1 MHITLTDTD
10 LATPSIV
17 PLQIILQETTETI
30 FLVAATS
37 TDQRAGQFTGALLV
51 YSEILPASLPESSA
65 RVKWGEELQMKY
77 HDSLPDEIVMVQ
89 VRMPAP
95 QFVEPTPTEG
105 QVLSTAES
113 CPLLQLIK
121 VDDPNGYQ
129 VEMWPTRHWSDHDWH
144 GVRAHNPPP
153 QDRQHPCALTQAG
166 AWECKKGGTYDYP
179 AGDGLM
185 PGASLENLTSTL
197 EEEQQVGGQ
206 CPDDRSLSRPCGTV
220 LHGVQTGVFSW
231 TATTQ
236 DKGRVWTQCFRAR
249 HVNGAVVG
257 PERCFRIHS
266 ERCRRCAVKGESLY
280 SIASGLGTE
289 WDLLFSINPDLR
301 HFSVL
306 PSGLRLKTGFRY
318 RVVKGDSIESLGVRF
333 GVMLEH
339 IFRANPEAR
348 ARALVP
354 GDDVC
359 LAPVL
364 VTADGC
370 PPQPKSSTWE
380 PIEEQYVPPDYWD
393 NPFNWE
399 AIEYD
404 TDPRGLPTKVPNPL
418 YPQRPAV
425 S

>member
-1 MHITLTDTD
+1 MHVTLTDTD

-17 PLQIILQETTETI
+17 PLQIVLQNSSETI
-30 FLVAATS
+30 SLVAATS
-37 TDQRAGQFTGALLV
+37 TDQRAGQFTGSLLV
-51 YSEILPASLPESSA
+51 YSELLAESLPQTNV
-65 RVKWGEELQMKY
+65 RVKWGEKLQLKY
-77 HDSLPDEIVMVQ
+77 KDSLPDEVVTVP

-95 QFVEPTPTEG
+95 DFIEPTPTEG

-121 VDDPNGYQ
+121 VDDPNGFQ
-129 VEMWPTRHWSDHDWH
+129 VELWPTRFWSDHDWH
-144 GVRAHNPPP
+144 GAPLHNPRDRP
-153 QDRQHPCALTQAG
+153 QPCALTLAG
-166 AWECKKGGTYDYP
+166 AWECKRGGSYDYP

-185 PGASLENLTSTL
+185 PGAYLENLTSTL

-206 CPDDRSLSRPCGTV
+206 CPTDRASSGPCGV
-220 LHGVQTGVFSW
+220 VRHGVQTGVFSW
-231 TATTQ
+231 TATSQ
-236 DKGRVWTQCFRAR
+236 DKGRVWTQCFGSRQ
-249 HVNGAVVG
+249 VNGAVVG
-257 PERCFRIHS
+257 PERCFRIQS
-266 ERCRRCAVKGESLY
+266 ERCRRCAVKGESLH

-289 WDLLFSINPDLR
+289 WALLFSINPDLR

-306 PSGLRLKTGFRY
+306 PSGLRLKTGLRY
-318 RVVKGDSIESLGVRF
+318 RAVKGDSVESLGVRF
-333 GVMLEH
+333 GIMLEH

-348 ARALVP
+348 DNALVP

-359 LAPVL
+359 LAPAL
-364 VTADGC
+364 ATADGC
-370 PPQPKSSTWE
+370 PPQAKSSTWE

-404 TDPRGLPTKVPNPL
+404 TDPRGLPTKRPNPL

>member
-17 PLQIILQETTETI
+17 PLQIFLQESTETI
-30 FLVAATS
+30 LLVAATS
-37 TDQRAGQFTGALLV
+37 TDQRAGQFTGELLV
-51 YSEILPASLPESSA
+51 YSEILPASLPKSGA
-65 RVKWGEELQMKY
+65 RVKWGEELQMRY
-77 HDSLPDEIVMVQ
+77 HDFLPDEIVTVQ

-105 QVLSTAES
+105 QVLSTAEN

-129 VEMWPTRHWSDHDWH
+129 VEMWPTRYWSDHDWH
-144 GVRAHNPPP
+144 SVRAHNP
-153 QDRQHPCALTQAG
+153 QDRLQPCALTQTG
-166 AWECKKGGTYDYP
+166 AWECKKGGTHDYP
-179 AGDGLM
+179 AGDGFM

-197 EEEQQVGGQ
+197 EEELQAGGR
-206 CPDDRSLSRPCGTV
+206 CPYDRSLSRPCGSV

-236 DKGRVWTQCFRAR
+236 DKGRVWTQCFRSR
-249 HVNGAVVG
+249 QVNGAVVG

-266 ERCRRCAVKGESLY
+266 ERCHRCAVKGESLY

-301 HFSVL
+301 HFSDL
-306 PSGLRLKTGFRY
+306 PSGLRLKTGLRY
-318 RVVKGDSIESLGVRF
+318 RAVKGDSIESLGVRF
-333 GVMLEH
+333 GIMLEH

-348 ARALVP
+348 ARTLVP

-359 LAPVL
+359 LAPLL

-370 PPQPKSSTWE
+370 SPQPKSSTWE

-399 AIEYD
+399 SIEYD